1 MRATKLADLANRSA
15 NNKYGRP
22 PDAAGPGRRPRPQR
36 AGLPN
41 NYGLI
46 WTGGILLR
54 IRRLGVR
61 VPPSAPGFDLGKPVL
76 TWVYACP
83 AGIMPGVRLSGPG
96 RRHAGPRHAMA
107 ALNGITGAHVDWPGS
122 KGLNQLGTRGP

>member
-46 WTGGILLR
+46 WTAESCYGSEGWGFESLR
-54 IRRLGVR
+54 ARQ
-61 VPPSAPGFDLGKPVL
+61 AL
-76 TWVYACP
+76 T
-83 AGIMPGVRLSGPG
+83 SE
-96 RRHAGPRHAMA
+96 
-107 ALNGITGAHVDWPGS
+107 
-122 KGLNQLGTRGP
+122 NQS